1 MAYRRKDTFYARAK
15 AEGYRS
21 RAAYKLRE
29 LAQRYRLIHR
39 GDHVVDLGCWPGGW
53 LRVAVELAGPG
64 GVVVGVDLVPLDTS
78 VPGASIIR
86 GDVRDVAIQSE
97 LLGRCGGRVDAV
109 LSDMAPKLSGVR
121 ASDEARS
128 VELAQTGLDVAERIL
143 RPGGRLLLKVFMSPH
158 VRDLRARA
166 EGMFRDVKITKPEAS
181 RKGSAEVYLVGLVRS
196 RLAARIDAAKSGGTS
211 IT

>member
-1 MAYRRKDTFYARAK
+1 
-15 AEGYRS
+15 
-21 RAAYKLRE
+21 
-29 LAQRYRLIHR
+29 
-39 GDHVVDLGCWPGGW
+39 
-53 LRVAVELAGPG
+53 
-64 GVVVGVDLVPLDTS
+64 
-78 VPGASIIR
+78 
-86 GDVRDVAIQSE
+86 
-97 LLGRCGGRVDAV
+97 
-109 LSDMAPKLSGVR
+109 MAPKLSGVR